1 MAKLVHDRS
10 RRETDIRGRLLSTAR
25 HGSASV
31 QEKTTRDTTHNLSEP
46 VTVCTDGN
54 RRDARACANHRVSL
68 GSHRGLAFFTP
79 TSPIPSQTT
88 LSRSRADLN
97 MACAVSFP
105 RLTCVKI
112 SPHTSQAIGT
122 AGNCPQRWI
131 LGLIIVTTRLGDY
144 FVGGV
149 APTWRIIPILELPSG
164 GCTGLSSCD
173 GWYWAYGTSRSC
185 MRGA

>member
-1 MAKLVHDRS
+1 MHVRVLIIAFHWGHIEGLRFS
-10 RRETDIRGRLLSTAR
+10 LL
-25 HGSASV
+25 
-31 QEKTTRDTTHNLSEP
+31 
-46 VTVCTDGN
+46 
-54 RRDARACANHRVSL
+54 
-68 GSHRGLAFFTP
+68 LAP
-79 TSPIPSQTT
+79 SPSQTT
-88 LSRSRADLN
+88 MSRSRADLN

-122 AGNCPQRWI
+122 AGNCPQRWV